1 MTLVYY
7 LPVRGKENCKHRLTD
22 VEMKKNGAVLRF
34 EMCFCV
40 LRVN

>member
-22 VEMKKNGAVLRF
+22 VEMKKWSRF
-34 EMCFCV
+34 TF
-40 LRVN
+40 